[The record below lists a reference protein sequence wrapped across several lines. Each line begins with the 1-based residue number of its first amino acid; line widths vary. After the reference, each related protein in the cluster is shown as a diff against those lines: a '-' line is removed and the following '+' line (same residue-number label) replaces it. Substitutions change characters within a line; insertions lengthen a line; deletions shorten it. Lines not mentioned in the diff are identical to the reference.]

1 MSEFLSLLLTF
12 TFQQPTFEGQLVCLE
27 LWLQLISYLSSRIQ
41 DRAVHR
47 DVILEQYNDQHSLF
61 CVNVNLQ
68 TFRYRGALM
77 HLLSHVVT
85 IIQFK
90 HNQAKLEELD
100 DETMDSD
107 VSVEIV
113 CKYP

>member
-1 MSEFLSLLLTF
+1 
-12 TFQQPTFEGQLVCLE
+12 
-27 LWLQLISYLSSRIQ
+27 
-41 DRAVHR
+41 
-47 DVILEQYNDQHSLF
+47 
-61 CVNVNLQ
+61 
-68 TFRYRGALM
+68 M

-107 VSVEIV
+107 VSVVIV
-113 CKYP
+113 FKYL